1 MIFGKNLILVLS
13 LAVLFCE
20 NASAMRSM
28 KFVLGSTNSL
38 SKPKALPRMSR
49 SFSSDEK
56 APQDINNGIPTKKY
70 QYAKEILETPII
82 PQKKPLS
89 YILPNNFFIEKR
101 DNVTLGKVNER
112 IFHVRR
118 NIIMKKEFLIKNEIK
133 QEK

>member
-1 MIFGKNLILVLS
+1 
-13 LAVLFCE
+13 
-20 NASAMRSM
+20 
-28 KFVLGSTNSL
+28 
-38 SKPKALPRMSR
+38 MSR

-56 APQDINNGIPTKKY
+56 ALQDINNGIPTKKY

-82 PQKKPLS
+82 PQKKPFS

>member
-56 APQDINNGIPTKKY
+56 ALQDINNGIPTKKY

-82 PQKKPLS
+82 PQKKPFS